1 MEADFHSR
9 AVRLKQMEVG
19 LQSFSNNMHEMG
31 ASIHRSFCF
40 QSFPSGSNIHVMEVG
55 SIQQGKGRFSNNM
68 NPSKRICFPLFCN
81 NRTSL
86 EQKAKRK
93 NDFVANYHSLVNTI
107 MVSTTVTSNSA
118 NNIASANNSEP
129 SIKPKQRKTS
139 FDRTGKLTTPDMDS
153 LRERLHAEGVSED
166 SAALI
171 TNARRSGTN
180 AHYKSA

>member
-1 MEADFHSR
+1 
-9 AVRLKQMEVG
+9 
-19 LQSFSNNMHEMG
+19 
-31 ASIHRSFCF
+31 
-40 QSFPSGSNIHVMEVG
+40 
-55 SIQQGKGRFSNNM
+55 M
-68 NPSKRICFPLFCN
+68 NPSKRICFPPFCN

-129 SIKPKQRKTS
+129 FIRPKQRKTS
-139 FDRTGKLTTPDMDS
+139 LDRTRKLTTPGMDS

-171 TNARRSGTN
+171 TNARRSVTN

>member
-1 MEADFHSR
+1 
-9 AVRLKQMEVG
+9 
-19 LQSFSNNMHEMG
+19 
-31 ASIHRSFCF
+31 
-40 QSFPSGSNIHVMEVG
+40 
-55 SIQQGKGRFSNNM
+55 M
-68 NPSKRICFPLFCN
+68 NPSKRICFPPFCN

-129 SIKPKQRKTS
+129 FIRPKQRKTS
-139 FDRTGKLTTPDMDS
+139 LDRTGKLTTSGMDS

-166 SAALI
+166 C
-171 TNARRSGTN
+171 RSY
-180 AHYKSA
+180 HKCQKISYKCSLQIGLT